1 MSRSKRKGSG
11 GGSGVYKEIDDEEW
25 VILPV
30 SAVDAYYGNNNFS
43 KKWKQQLPKSTLESK
58 EACGICKLK
67 MAL

>member
-1 MSRSKRKGSG
+1 M
-11 GGSGVYKEIDDEEW
+11 YKEIDDEEW

-43 KKWKQQLPKSTLESK
+43 KKWKRMLPKTIFESK